1 MKKKLMLAAA
11 LLAVGVAT
19 NVKAEEAETTESQEE
34 IKYELEGKQQEIKD
48 ENGTKIFVENFY
60 SGAEKITVHMPK
72 GWAVRLYRQPNSD
85 LEGNDKGILVE
96 VPYLC
101 ENVVIDTET
110 DKHTGLKKNITQA
123 RYKDGYRMNYDGW
136 NYQIPLQKNLTEE
149 QKEEKKLKDKDLLN
163 SDKCPNPEER
173 EKEPLTKDER
183 LTFEFRGDGNFY
195 AGSLVYV
202 NPNRVTK
209 KKLVDEQRTPDTS
222 SVKDSGY
229 INGNS
234 EHSSTSSQE
243 ESILTKQQT
252 WTQRAK
258 ERIKKFGRAL
268 SIIVIPKIGLKAGG
282 KDNSILQY

>member
-1 MKKKLMLAAA
+1 MKNKLMLTVA
-11 LLAVGVAT
+11 LLTVGVST

-48 ENGTKIFVENFY
+48 ENGNKIFVENFY

-85 LEGNDKGILVE
+85 LEGNDKGTLVE
-96 VPYLC
+96 VPYFC

-195 AGSLVYV
+195 VGSLVYV
-202 NPNRVTK
+202 NPNRVT

-252 WTQRAK
+252 LIQRAK

-268 SIIVIPKIGLKAGG
+268 SIIVIPQIGLKAGG

>member
-48 ENGTKIFVENFY
+48 ENGNKIFVENFY

-85 LEGNDKGILVE
+85 LEGNDKGTLVE

-209 KKLVDEQRTPDTS
+209 KIS
-222 SVKDSGY
+222 
-229 INGNS
+229 
-234 EHSSTSSQE
+234 
-243 ESILTKQQT
+243 
-252 WTQRAK
+252 
-258 ERIKKFGRAL
+258 
-268 SIIVIPKIGLKAGG
+268 
-282 KDNSILQY
+282 

>member
-48 ENGTKIFVENFY
+48 ENGNKIFVENFY

-209 KKLVDEQRTPDTS
+209 KLVDEQRTPDTS